1 MRKHEFRGIALMDA
15 HGILRTVYGCP
26 ESRIVEL
33 RSLLDLIQREVDQAD
48 ELATFTSLY
57 RESLFFRQVCDRA
70 LLLNDLDPRWFTLT
84 MIREFVLPYERDGIF
99 QPGLLEEISF
109 PIEQGK
115 VSKAAR
121 QVTWEQR
128 QASLVSA
135 LISTGLAHDFATA
148 WAIMERTSADQL
160 QVLIEERVKA
170 LDPKS
175 EEKEAIADLVD
186 EVNSEIA
193 AGKPNP
199 LLDMSGFN
207 LSAMPIDFASLGA
220 L

>member
-1 MRKHEFRGIALMDA
+1 MRKHEFRGIALLDA
-15 HGILRTVYGCP
+15 QGILRTIYGCP
-26 ESRIVEL
+26 EAQIVEL

-57 RESLFFRQVCDRA
+57 RESMFFRQVCDRA
-70 LLLNDLDPRWFTLT
+70 LSLNALDPRWFTLT
-84 MIREFVLPYERDGIF
+84 MIREFVLPYERDGVF

-109 PIEQGK
+109 PLEQGK
-115 VSKAAR
+115 AAKAAR
-121 QVTWEQR
+121 QITWEQR

-148 WAIMERTSADQL
+148 WATMERMSADEL
-160 QVLIEERVKA
+160 QILIEERVKA
-170 LDPKS
+170 IDPKS
-175 EEKEAIADLVD
+175 EEKEAIADLIGECNAD
-186 EVNSEIA
+186 IK

-207 LSAMPIDFASLGA
+207 LSSMPIDFASLEA